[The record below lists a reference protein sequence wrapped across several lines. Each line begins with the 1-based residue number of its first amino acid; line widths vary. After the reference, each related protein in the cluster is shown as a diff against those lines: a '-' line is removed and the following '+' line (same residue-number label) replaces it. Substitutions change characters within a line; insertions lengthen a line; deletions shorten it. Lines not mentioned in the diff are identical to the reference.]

1 MYSATNDYLVSVG
14 IGFADEYDP
23 EKLVAVKLRL
33 RIVGSEM
40 PKGNVRIYD
49 DSENAIRAD
58 KNYSE
63 LSGVYNKWVEIDLLP
78 LIKEAKSSVVKDGK
92 LQKFV
97 LVIRTGVAVTAYFD
111 GVTIVEKP

>member
-1 MYSATNDYLVSVG
+1 MIAKTQYG
-14 IGFADEYDP
+14 
-23 EKLVAVKLRL
+23 
-33 RIVGSEM
+33 RIKII
-40 PKGNVRIYD
+40 P
-49 DSENAIRAD
+49 A
-58 KNYSE
+58 
-63 LSGVYNKWVEIDLLP
+63 GVYNEWVEIDLLP